1 MRGRCGAPSVGC
13 AAGFSRERPL
23 SLSEEQTGLPD
34 PFWRALARKDV
45 LAGLLFIVVAVLG
58 LWISRDYPIG
68 TALRMGTR
76 YVPRLLFWL
85 LLRLC
90 AIVLVPGPRG
100 AHGARPLSAR
110 DVSALRPVAF
120 VTPDPLIF
128 RVS

>member
-23 SLSEEQTGLPD
+23 SLSEERTGLPD

-58 LWISRDYPIG
+58 LWVSRDYPIG

-76 YVPRLLFWL
+76 YVPRLLCWL
-85 LLRLC
+85 LLVLG
-90 AIVLVPGPRG
+90 AIGLLPGLPRSPG
-100 AHGARPLSAR
+100 A
-110 DVSALRPVAF
+110 
-120 VTPDPLIF
+120 
-128 RVS
+128 